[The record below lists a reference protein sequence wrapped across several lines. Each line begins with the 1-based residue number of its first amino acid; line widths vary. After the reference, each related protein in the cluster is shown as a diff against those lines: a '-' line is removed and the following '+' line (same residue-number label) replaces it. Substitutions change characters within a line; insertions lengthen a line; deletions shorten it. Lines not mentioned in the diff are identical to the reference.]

1 MNMKSAS
8 MKYGFAGVVLAMIV
22 TAFAFFAFSN
32 NVQPATA
39 SIGTYE
45 SYNSTTTRSTDAS
58 ATLSSVVC
66 KDNCQLGSIIV
77 NQVATA
83 GYVRIWNASSTAT
96 STYQNDVASTTAA
109 ITWGKPVA
117 KILGSSDAAGTLVYD
132 TIMTNGIVIE
142 TSTGFDGEYSITFK
156 R

>member
-1 MNMKSAS
+1 MKSETS
-8 MKYGFAGVVLAMIV
+8 KYSFAGIVIAMII
-22 TAFAFFAFSN
+22 TAFVFFAFSN
-32 NVQPATA
+32 NVQPAKA
-39 SIGTYE
+39 SIETYA

-58 ATLSSVVC
+58 GTYSSNVC
-66 KDNCQLGSIIV
+66 QGNCQLGSIIV

-83 GYVRIWNASSTAT
+83 GYVRIWNATSTAT
-96 STYQNDVASTTAA
+96 STYQNDQASSTAA

-117 KILGSSDAAGTLVYD
+117 KILGTSDAAGTLVYD

-142 TSTGFDGEYSITFK
+142 TSSGFDGEYTITFK

>member
-1 MNMKSAS
+1 MKSATQ
-8 MKYGFAGVVLAMIV
+8 KYVFPTVILAMV
-22 TAFAFFAFSN
+22 ATAFAFFFFSN
-32 NVQPATA
+32 NVHPVVA

-58 ATLSSVVC
+58 GTFSSVVC

-83 GYVRIWNASSTAT
+83 GYVRIWNATSTAT
-96 STYQNDVASTTAA
+96 STYQNDQASSTAA

-117 KILGSSDAAGTLVYD
+117 KILGTSDAAGTLTYD

-142 TSTGFDGEYSITFK
+142 TSTGFDGEYTITFK